1 METIKCKKC
10 GQVMG
15 AASEVCP
22 VCGCPTKEEFA
33 RSPAPEQQMEQTEET
48 LPMLPEMP
56 PAPPVQEPPKE
67 EVFVSA
73 SGKVYNMNGTKAKG
87 GSKVWMVVVGIVLAL
102 LVAGGGFFVYTM
114 MEEKNDDEAAEQSY
128 SDMWEEELPM
138 MDGEVEEY
146 VEYEVADSDTYM
158 YEEMDSVAD
167 VYRNDVGFD
176 VKKFVKGY
184 YDAVV
189 DGSYLSYF
197 EYDDIT
203 FFDLEHVDREAI
215 KKRMSHTSK
224 YPTSREYDWATLETE
239 TLPSGAV
246 RAVYSCD
253 YYIHYQTRTDKY
265 RIQSEMVI
273 SPRQKIQSIKDLET
287 VKVGSY

>member
-1 METIKCKKC
+1 MALIKCTECGHTVSDRAMKCPKC
-10 GQVMG
+10 GAPIQK
-15 AASEVCP
+15 
-22 VCGCPTKEEFA
+22 KEEVIV
-33 RSPAPEQQMEQTEET
+33 
-48 LPMLPEMP
+48 
-56 PAPPVQEPPKE
+56 PPVQNTVQVAKASPKMQETQAKLPKTEEEPPKE
-67 EVFVSA
+67 EVSVSA

-87 GSKVWMVVVGIVLAL
+87 GSKVWIGIVLVL
-102 LVAGGGFFVYTM
+102 LVAGGGFFIDKIM
-114 MEEKNDDEAAEQSY
+114 ADKNEEEAEQGY

-146 VEYEVADSDTYM
+146 VEYEVADSDAYM

-167 VYRNDVGFD
+167 VYRNDVGLD

-265 RIQSEMVI
+265 RIRSEMVI

>member
-1 METIKCKKC
+1 MALIKCTECGHTVSDKAVKCPKC
-10 GQVMG
+10 GTPIQKIREDAQTHSLVQNMQV
-15 AASEVCP
+15 
-22 VCGCPTKEEFA
+22 
-33 RSPAPEQQMEQTEET
+33 EQPKT
-48 LPMLPEMP
+48 
-56 PAPPVQEPPKE
+56 VQEPQKE
-67 EVFVSA
+67 ENLFVSS
-73 SGKVYNMNGTKAKG
+73 SGKMYR
-87 GSKVWMVVVGIVLAL
+87 
-102 LVAGGGFFVYTM
+102 
-114 MEEKNDDEAAEQSY
+114 
-128 SDMWEEELPM
+128 
-138 MDGEVEEY
+138 MDGSQLQKKKINVWVVIVCTVLFLVLVGAIAVAVTTSKDEIIDDTPIIISRPMEREYFNVEKFIRDY
-146 VEYEVADSDTYM
+146 YTAVENGD
-158 YEEMDSVAD
+158 
-167 VYRNDVGFD
+167 
-176 VKKFVKGY
+176 
-184 YDAVV
+184 
-189 DGSYLSYF
+189 YLSYF

-265 RIQSEMVI
+265 RIRSEMVI